1 VKNHKRG
8 FTLIELLIVIA
19 IVGILAA
26 VALPLYK
33 NHVIRARLT
42 EVTNGMSNVASAV
55 AAYYQEAASA
65 GAGVWPTC
73 GNRAAIQTTLGV
85 SLLALTRISEMDVN
99 IAGSGIITATVTNID
114 PTVDGRTLTLTPS
127 LVSDGSFTWTW
138 GASPNFPT
146 FLIPKR

>member
-1 VKNHKRG
+1 VKNFERG

-33 NHVIRARLT
+33 NHAIRARLT
-42 EVTNGMSNVASAV
+42 EVTNSISTVASAV
-55 AAYYQEAASA
+55 AAYYQESASA
-65 GAGVWPTC
+65 GAGTWPTC

-85 SLLALTRISEMDVN
+85 SLLALTRVQEVDVN
-99 IAGSGIITATVTNID
+99 VAGPGIITVTVTNID
-114 PTVDGRTLTLTPS
+114 PTVDGKSLTLTPS
-127 LVSDGSFTWTW
+127 LVSDGSFTWEW
-138 GASPNFPT
+138 GASPDFPT